1 MNIAL
6 CKSKIS
12 FHWILQYSG
21 RRGGGFKFTFCKY
34 NNHNWTENAH
44 LVFSLQIAFCTV
56 KFSSLCWISFIP
68 LPLSFI
74 YTSFIF
80 YLFILP
86 LPFIHTSFTF
96 YSYFLTILFILPQSF
111 IHTSSIFY
119 SYFLYLLF
127 ILPSF
132 IHTSSIFY
140 SSQVTI
146 LRKIRGNS

>member
-1 MNIAL
+1 MFYNLKNFKTSRVYSCIKLRVNIAL

-80 YLFILP
+80 YLYFLYLLFILP
-86 LPFIHTSFTF
+86 LPFIHTSFLF
-96 YSYFLTILFILPQSF
+96 YLYFLNLLFILPLSF

-119 SYFLYLLF
+119 S
-127 ILPSF
+127 
-132 IHTSSIFY
+132 
-140 SSQVTI
+140 
-146 LRKIRGNS
+146 